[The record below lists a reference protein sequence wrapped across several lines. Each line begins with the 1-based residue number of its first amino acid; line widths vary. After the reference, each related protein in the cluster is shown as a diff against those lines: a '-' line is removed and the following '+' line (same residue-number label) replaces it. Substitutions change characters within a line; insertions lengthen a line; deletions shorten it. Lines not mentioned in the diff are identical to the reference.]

1 MPPLQE
7 RSVNILSK
15 PEIRAQVVAL
25 RREGWTFGAI
35 AVAEDIPKS
44 TARDIVQIRSKS
56 SRPISELSTT
66 RLSTPSIDNAMPC
79 HLCKNEVLISC
90 QNRRFVLKLLL
101 CAEKDGLLAQLQ

>member
-44 TARDIVQIRSKS
+44 TARDIVSRWNQRSHNNDA
-56 SRPISELSTT
+56 SRSGRPKNYPSAIYDDFHINYESIHSKHLTKYALRPTPT
-66 RLSTPSIDNAMPC
+66 R
-79 HLCKNEVLISC
+79 
-90 QNRRFVLKLLL
+90 QQ
-101 CAEKDGLLAQLQ
+101 G